1 MYGSFFNRVRL
12 PSFVSFWLW
21 LLGPLPAL
29 LGHLVLFFCF
39 YLFLFLFLVLL
50 WFFVQRRRV
59 SFVFSSRLGPFLK
72 YFFLFYLGLTFPFRD
87 FYGRPGR
94 ERLQMEFN
102 ANDDLLSDALPTA
115 ICARRSSIKPSKTQ

>member
-1 MYGSFFNRVRL
+1 MAVGPFAGPPRA
-12 PSFVSFWLW
+12 
-21 LLGPLPAL
+21 LGV
-29 LGHLVLFFCF
+29 VL
-39 YLFLFLFLVLL
+39 LFLFISISFFLVLL

-72 YFFLFYLGLTFPFRD
+72 YFFLFYLDLTFPFRD